1 MVGASPSTMILTSK
15 ESEGRAVVLPHP
27 PHRVMPRDSSYW
39 VQDKSFTNYRVCWAG
54 LFFFF
59 FFPENTLSGLS
70 DGVNE
75 WTPKSLNKE
84 YYSPLATTHSLI
96 THSLISYPCYPES
109 KNRQWQDF
117 PNLMWTVN
125 SLEKTLMLGNIEGK
139 KKRGWQRMNE
149 MVGWHHGLNGHE
161 SEKTPWDSEG

>member
-1 MVGASPSTMILTSK
+1 MAKLGRSMCVPFCQLVSIPMVGASPSTTILISK

-27 PHRVMPRDSSYW
+27 PPRVMPGIQVTESKIKVLQTVGYAEQ
-39 VQDKSFTNYRVCWAG
+39 V
-54 LFFFF
+54 FFF

-84 YYSPLATTHSLI
+84 YCSPLATTHSLI

-117 PNLMWTVN
+117 PNLM
-125 SLEKTLMLGNIEGK
+125 
-139 KKRGWQRMNE
+139 
-149 MVGWHHGLNGHE
+149 
-161 SEKTPWDSEG
+161 